1 MVTKIKWQSTDRV
14 SQALV
19 EPMLDDEMGVDDA
32 EVREATLKWAL
43 RIVKDEAYSLGLTMG
58 ELNSMAWH
66 FADGYAQ
73 ALVDMGKRKPD
84 GTNTF
89 KD

>member
-1 MVTKIKWQSTDRV
+1 MATQIKWQDTDRV

-19 EPMLDDEMGVDDA
+19 PAMLDDELGVDDA

-58 ELNSMAWH
+58 ELEGMAWH
-66 FADGYAQ
+66 FAGGYEQ
-73 ALVDMGKRKPD
+73 CLCDMGKREPD
-84 GTNTF
+84 NVNTF
-89 KD
+89 RG

>member
-1 MVTKIKWQSTDRV
+1 MATQIKYSGGDKV
-14 SQALV
+14 SEALV
-19 EPMLDDEMGVDDA
+19 PVMLDDELGVDDA
-32 EVREATLKWAL
+32 EIREAILKWAL

-58 ELNSMAWH
+58 ELEGMAVH
-66 FADGYAQ
+66 FETGYEQ
-73 ALVDMGKRKPD
+73 ALVDMGKREPD